1 MTRALTIS
9 VVSHGQGDLAQRLLD
24 DLAALRSP
32 DIDRVVVTRN
42 IPEVWTPTWSSP
54 EATLVVIDNPQPMG
68 FGANH
73 NAAARVCASP
83 SFAVLNPDLR
93 LSGDPFA
100 PLLDLLRDPS
110 VALVAPTIV
119 GPDGRIEDAA
129 RPLITPFEIVGRRL
143 RPEAPT
149 GEPAW
154 LAGMCLLVRTDVFR
168 QLGGF
173 DERYHLYC
181 EDFDLCARLRLAG
194 WDFRIAPNVRV
205 THAARRTSH
214 RSLQHL
220 RWHIASLLRMW
231 TTPVFWRYRRQ
242 LAARQA

>member
-1 MTRALTIS
+1 MAAGVTVSI
-9 VVSHGQGDLAQRLLD
+9 VSHGQGDLAQRLLD
-24 DLAALRSP
+24 DLAALDSP

-42 IPEVWTPTWSSP
+42 IAEAWTPKWSSSR
-54 EATLVVIDNPQPMG
+54 AALVVIDNPRPKG

-73 NAAARVCASP
+73 NAALRACASRC
-83 SFAVLNPDLR
+83 FAVLNPDLR
-93 LSGDPFA
+93 LDGDPFA
-100 PLLDLLRDPS
+100 TLLDVLRDPS

-119 GPDGRIEDAA
+119 APDGRIEDAA

-143 RPEAPT
+143 LPQTPT
-149 GEPAW
+149 REPAW

-168 QLGGF
+168 ELGGF

-194 WDFRIAPNVRV
+194 WDFRVATDVRV

-220 RWHIASLLRMW
+220 RWHLTSLLRMW
-231 TTPVFWRYRRQ
+231 ATPVFWRYRRQ
-242 LAARQA
+242 LAERHA